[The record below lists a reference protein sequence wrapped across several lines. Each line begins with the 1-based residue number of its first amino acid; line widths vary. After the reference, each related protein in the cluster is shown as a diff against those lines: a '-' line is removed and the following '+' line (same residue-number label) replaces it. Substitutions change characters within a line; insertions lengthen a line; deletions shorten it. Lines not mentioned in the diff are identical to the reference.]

1 MTAKNSS
8 RKPYT
13 IHHTDV
19 IINKKKAEAILKTK
33 GMDFKELWEILIDPK
48 GYGLDI
54 TYKGFMSLIANRVT
68 WKTLYSH
75 AIVDVLNVRNSDIF
89 EVVRIDVDEKI
100 KEKEKWK
107 KKFDPKLRGVQQS

>member
-1 MTAKNSS
+1 MAVQKK

-13 IHHTDV
+13 IHRTDV
-19 IINKKKAEAILKTK
+19 VIDKRKIEAILKSK
-33 GMDFKELWEILIDPK
+33 DMDFKELWEILTDEK

-75 AIVDVLNVRNSDIF
+75 AIVDVLNLKNSDIF
-89 EVVRIDVDEKI
+89 TVVKVDIDEKI

-107 KKFDPKLRGVQQS
+107 EKFDPKLRMGNKE